1 MAVRRKQTTH
11 SARRRPPGTAS
22 SKPSA
27 RATPMKRSKSSVDFE
42 IVRQIA
48 HEFPG
53 VEDSTSYGTPALKV
67 KGALLLR
74 LREDGETLALRT
86 TFLERDL
93 LLRAD
98 PETYFVTDHYL
109 NYPAILVRMARIAPD
124 ELRDRLEHTWRHI
137 APKRLIAA
145 FDNR

>member
-1 MAVRRKQTTH
+1 MAAARKRPAGR
-11 SARRRPPGTAS
+11 ARKGE
-22 SKPSA
+22 
-27 RATPMKRSKSSVDFE
+27 VDFD
-42 IVRQIA
+42 VVKQIA

-67 KGALLLR
+67 KGTFLLR

-98 PETYFVTDHYL
+98 PETYFVTDHYV
-109 NYPAILVRMARIAPD
+109 NYPFILVRMALIGRE
-124 ELRDRLEHTWRHI
+124 ELRDRLEHAWRHV
-137 APKRLIAA
+137 APKRLVAA
-145 FDNR
+145 FDRG